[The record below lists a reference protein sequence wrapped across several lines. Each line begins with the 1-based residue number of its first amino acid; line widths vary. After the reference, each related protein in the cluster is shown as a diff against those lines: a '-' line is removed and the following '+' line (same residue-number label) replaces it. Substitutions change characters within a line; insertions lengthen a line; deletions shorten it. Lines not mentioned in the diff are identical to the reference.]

1 MLKAMPFSLS
11 WVGSCCTFAEKEKKG
26 VNSGGVE
33 VPVNVCATRGRQD
46 AARTRFSAHLALCL
60 PEIPL
65 VVFPPVVA
73 LLGISLRVK
82 NFRSSEF

>member
-11 WVGSCCTFAEKEKKG
+11 WVGSCCTFAEKKKS

-33 VPVNVCATRGRQD
+33 VPVNVCAVRGRQD

-65 VVFPPVVA
+65 VVFPLVVA
-73 LLGISLRVK
+73 LLGKSLRVK